1 MRRRVRLLRI
11 ERMPAVIGLTAV
23 IFAAWALAAAV
34 VVPSSNLDH
43 IGNLPGPPP
52 QMVVTTQAADPGSSV
67 ATSDPSS
74 SLSTPPTSD
83 PVGSS
88 IVAPSSIPD
97 TSAPPSATAP

>member
-11 ERMPAVIGLTAV
+11 ERMPAVLLLTGV
-23 IFAAWALAAAV
+23 IVAAWALAAAV

-52 QMVVTTQAADPGSSV
+52 QIVVTTQTTDPGSSV

-83 PVGSS
+83 PAGSS
-88 IVAPSSIPD
+88 TVVSSSIPE
-97 TSAPPSATAP
+97 TSAPPSATVP

>member
-67 ATSDPSS
+67 ATSVVP
-74 SLSTPPTSD
+74 
-83 PVGSS
+83 
-88 IVAPSSIPD
+88 SIPG
-97 TSAPPSATAP
+97 SCAGKVVVSQLAVG